1 MKQRLNSIDSYK
13 SLMNEEQENNEN
25 NENKENKDIRNID
38 IKEEDISLEDKNLGQ
53 YYFIGKDYSNIYKED
68 FKNLE
73 EFSTGI
79 FL

>member
-1 MKQRLNSIDSYK
+1 
-13 SLMNEEQENNEN
+13 MNEEQEN

-38 IKEEDISLEDKNLGQ
+38 IKEEDENLGQ

-79 FL
+79 FLSNNIFI

>member
-1 MKQRLNSIDSYK
+1 MKQRLSSIDSYEN
-13 SLMNEEQENNEN
+13 LANEEQENNEN
-25 NENKENKDIRNID
+25 RDIKDI
-38 IKEEDISLEDKNLGQ
+38 KQKLEDENNLDDKNLGQ

-79 FL
+79 YLF